1 MFVGKKTGQV
11 AVLKKGDRFIYSLIT
26 KPKASGTPSY
36 KSIEASLKKL
46 KEHCVDNKVRHLSMP
61 RIGSGLD
68 SLDWGNVTDLVCKIF
83 EDTNIQITVYHTI
96 KSKQWL
102 LPSWIKSFSGLFIGT
117 GYDYLD

>member
-68 SLDWGNVTDLVCKIF
+68 SLDWGNVTDLIYKIF
-83 EDTNIQITVYHTI
+83 EETNIQITVYHII
-96 KSKQWL
+96 KSKQ
-102 LPSWIKSFSGLFIGT
+102 
-117 GYDYLD
+117 